1 MRFAERAGVRGEIA
15 QSPPPLLRLLLL
27 PIALC
32 SLSLR
37 AAETFP
43 ILSPASFAPHITRF
57 NAMEDENVAN
67 FVSNAQSYDWLA
79 ANIPRFECPDRE
91 VEEIY
96 YFRWWMFRKHL
107 KQTTNG
113 FVFTEFLVPMRH
125 AGAHN
130 TISCAAG
137 HHLAEGRWFRDARYV
152 DDYTRFWLRGNN
164 GGPQS
169 HFHKFSSWFAA
180 SIWDRYLVNGDRVLV
195 TNLLDELVADFRVRE
210 TERRQ
215 PDGLFWQYD
224 VQDGM
229 EESISGSRTAKQARP
244 TINSYMFANARA
256 IASIAR
262 LAGREKLATEF
273 NAKAVELQQLT
284 QEKLWDGGANFFK
297 VRRENGQLADVRE
310 SIGFIPWTFG
320 LPDAGKGYEA
330 AWAQL
335 TDRQGFRAPFGITTA
350 ERRHPAFRS
359 HGCCKCEWDGAVWP
373 FATSQTLT
381 ALANSLRDYKQPFVT
396 NEDYFDAFLT
406 YTRSHRFDGKPYIG
420 EYLDETTGAW
430 LKGRQERSRYYN
442 HSTYAD
448 LLITGVIG
456 LRPRADDVVEV
467 HPLLPPEAWN
477 WFCLDGVKYH
487 GRMLTIVWDRDG
499 LRYQRGAGLLV
510 FADGTQIA
518 RAESLQRVTG
528 RLP

>member
-1 MRFAERAGVRGEIA
+1 MMAHVFMAMVV
-15 QSPPPLLRLLLL
+15 SLLVMN
-27 PIALC
+27 
-32 SLSLR
+32 S
-37 AAETFP
+37 AAAVSSP
-43 ILSPASFAPHITRF
+43 ILSSASFAPHIARF
-57 NAMEDENVAN
+57 NAMEDENVTN
-67 FVSNAQSYDWLA
+67 LISNAQSFDWLA

-96 YFRWWMFRKHL
+96 YFRWWTFRKHL
-107 KQTTNG
+107 KQTSNG

-137 HHLAEGRWFRDARYV
+137 HHLAEGRWLRDGRYV
-152 DDYTRFWLRGNN
+152 DGYTRFWLRGNN
-164 GGPQS
+164 GRPQS
-169 HFHKFSSWFAA
+169 HFHQFSSWFAA
-180 SIWDRYLVNGDRVLV
+180 AVSDRYLVNGDRAFV
-195 TNLLDELVADFRVRE
+195 TNLLDELVADHRGWE
-210 TERRQ
+210 AERRR
-215 PDGLFWQYD
+215 PDGLFWQHD

-262 LAGREKLATEF
+262 IAGREKLATEF
-273 NAKAVELQQLT
+273 DAKAVELQRLT
-284 QEKLWDGGANFFK
+284 QEKLWDDGAKFFK
-297 VRRENGQLADVRE
+297 VRRENGQFADVRE
-310 SIGFIPWTFG
+310 VIGFIPWTFG
-320 LPDAGKGYEA
+320 LPDAGKSHET

-335 TDRQGFRAPFGITTA
+335 TDPRGFRAPFGITTA
-350 ERRHPAFRS
+350 ERRHPAFRT
-359 HGCCKCEWDGAVWP
+359 HGCCRCEWDGAVWP

-381 ALANSLRDYKQPFVT
+381 ALANVLRDYQQPFVT
-396 NEDYFDAFLT
+396 NQDYFDAFLT
-406 YTRSHRFDGKPYIG
+406 YTRSHRFDGKAHLG

-456 LRPRADDVVEV
+456 LIPRANDVVEV
-467 HPLLPPEAWN
+467 RPLLPPEAWN

-499 LRYQRGAGLLV
+499 SRYQLGPGLLV

-518 RAESLQRVTG
+518 RAESLQPVTG